1 MKFKRS
7 IFAALVFSVLFTSC
21 FNNLKAPKETSVS
34 FYMDEATVQKILQTS
49 TKARSAASSRAAAD
63 EQNDTAG
70 YFIDVTLIG
79 EVEQT
84 QTASLSTDVQMS
96 FTNILVN
103 SRVYAKAQIYKYL
116 NSEQTEKEIIY
127 RGESKKITV
136 RDNGNV
142 LSIKLT
148 TATLTVTFDSNGG
161 SEVPSQLVLTGS
173 AAIEPEKPVKPADK
187 KKYSRENYAF
197 AGWFTDPELTKE
209 YNFELPVKDDLTL
222 YAKWLPDFVFVEG
235 ATVNDYLVTGR
246 NIKISDLF
254 VSDHEVTQ
262 AEYKAVIGSNPSN
275 NKTADDLPV
284 ENVTWLE
291 AIEYC
296 NKLSENQ
303 GLDPCYKINGS
314 EVTCTLSANGYRLPT
329 EAEWEY
335 IAGKAKRENTS
346 FANLAWTADNSGN
359 NTHQVKY
366 NLADELCLCDIYG
379 NVAEWCFDV
388 YSEAVTKS
396 TGATGPMAVAGTS
409 ANRVVRGGS
418 FQSSAADCTPQARA
432 SADPAEKSAAIGF
445 RVVRTVVYEFKIA
458 RNTVTFEPNG
468 GSSVEVQIVIQG
480 DCATEPAAPTRTG
493 YIFKGWQYADED
505 FDFSTSITQ
514 DIMLEAK
521 WEAIQYTIKFDKGT
535 STTTVTMPDQVFT
548 YDVAVSLPGNTFEP
562 DTGMKFAGWTT
573 DPSSTNIE
581 YENEQVIKNL
591 SAVQGD
597 EITLYALWIDR
608 DACAITF
615 LDIPEGVTNTN
626 DASFLIRDDV
636 TLNELTRDFYDFSGW
651 YLVKEDSTEE
661 PVSGWIAGT
670 YQTNIKLRA
679 TWTPIEYNWT
689 FECNGGSWNSYTP
702 TATYNVTQNITLP
715 DSSKITRQGYEFAG
729 WYIGSDDTNIISG
742 WIAGEK
748 HEAAGITLNAKWNA
762 LSNHYK
768 VQHWKQKPTGG
779 ENIATSYDCVE
790 EQTIDENVKTGDT
803 TAATAKAYDGF
814 TSKSFE
820 QTTVA
825 ADGST
830 VINIYY
836 NRNTITYTYTLG
848 SGESWGA
855 SESPNEDNNV
865 VKEGLYGATVVLP
878 QVKKT
883 GYDFGNWKSG
893 AITLTSTST
902 YGLENKTFTATWGIQ
917 TYEIRYHLNGGSYA
931 NFTGG
936 TYDSEYDIYTK
947 TFTTNDGLINLTV
960 PEREGFTFGEGED
973 EVWFTDDRTFT
984 TTISSIDATQTR
996 YLKDWDVYAK
1006 WTYTVTFNSN
1016 GGSAVSTQIKP
1027 HTNGVEEPTPPTKGS
1042 LTFGGW
1048 YSDSDFTTPFTFG
1061 TVPGTTTLY
1070 AKWTYKVTYVVNGGT
1085 TVSEQT
1091 YLDTQGVTKPSPN
1104 PTRTNYSFGNWCSD
1118 ENLTTQYTFGNAET
1132 SDITLYAKWNYKVT
1146 YNSNGG
1152 SSVSAR
1158 TYAHNQSVP
1167 RPSSDPTRNGY
1178 TFDDWYSD
1186 EGLTTKFAFNTIPS
1200 GGNITLYAKWNPIS
1214 YTITYEKD
1222 GGDFVSGYTVP
1233 ESYTIATSVT
1243 LPTADD
1249 IKKGNYRF
1257 DGWYLSTDST
1267 QTVVETISTGTT
1279 GDKSYTAKWTA
1290 PILKV
1295 VGSTTSFAYSKDE
1308 AQSLI
1313 IGTDNDTDTSLEI
1326 YLCAGATSFIGSSYD
1341 QKTLGYSIKNSKY
1354 KDVTV
1359 QAIEGETVPFPQT
1372 CTAVFNGCTKLIS
1385 INMTNF
1391 NFSNVTGMAN
1401 FFNGCENLVTITGFK
1416 NLNLENVTN
1425 IMCLFE
1431 NCKSLTSLDL
1441 TNLRMPKVTYQISSV
1456 FKNCE
1461 SLTSLDLSSLDFSGR
1476 TRNLEMSYFFYNCK
1490 NLESLVL
1497 PDYFVTEKTTTI
1509 NSMFRGCEKLTS
1521 LDLSKFE
1528 TSSVTDMDYLFM
1540 GCTALTSVNL
1550 SSFDTANLTTM
1561 SYIFANCSSIRTID
1575 MSTFTIDSMTSTTS
1589 INGMFSGC
1597 SLLETIYVSRYFD
1610 VSATVSGWDTNNGV
1624 FSNCSTNLK
1633 GGNGTTWS
1641 SSNTKGLYLRIDT
1654 AETPGYLTKKQ

>member
-1 MKFKRS
+1 MKVKLW
-7 IFAALVFSVLFTSC
+7 ALPVLVLSVLFTSC
-21 FNNLKAPKETSVS
+21 FNNLKNPKETSVS
-34 FYMDEATVQKILQTS
+34 FYMDEATVSKILKTS
-49 TKARSAASSRAAAD
+49 LNARSAADVLSS
-63 EQNDTAG
+63 QDT
-70 YFIDVTLIG
+70 FIDVTLCTD
-79 EVEQT
+79 VEQT
-84 QTASLSTDVQMS
+84 QTELLSKQVQME
-96 FTNILVN
+96 FKDVFVG
-103 SRVYAKAQIYKYL
+103 SRVYAKAQIYKYED
-116 NSEQTEKEIIY
+116 SEKSVKNIYY
-127 RGESKKITV
+127 RGESSKITV
-136 RDNGNV
+136 REGKNV
-142 LSIKLT
+142 ISIKLGP
-148 TATLTVTFDSNGG
+148 ATLTVTFDSNGG

-173 AAIEPEKPVKPADK
+173 ATTEPEKPVKPADK
-187 KKYSRENYAF
+187 KKYSKDNFAF
-197 AGWFTDPELTKE
+197 AGWFTDAELTKE

-262 AEYKAVIGSNPSN
+262 AEYLAVTNENPSN
-275 NKTADDLPV
+275 NKKTDEKANEYPV

-291 AIEYC
+291 AIKYC
-296 NKLSENQ
+296 NKLSESQ

-335 IAGKAKRENTS
+335 ISTKSNRTNIDFDSMALYSSNSQNQTWEV
-346 FANLAWTADNSGN
+346 DNRR
-359 NTHQVKY
+359 
-366 NLADELCLCDIYG
+366 ADELGLCNVLG
-379 NVAEWCFDV
+379 NVAEWCFDI
-388 YSEAVTKS
+388 YSDTVAKS
-396 TGATGPMAVAGTS
+396 TGPTGPMAVAGTS

-418 FQSSAADCTPQARA
+418 FQSSAAECTPQTRA

-458 RNTVTFEPNG
+458 RNTVNFDSNG
-468 GSSVEVQIVIQG
+468 GSAVDIQIIVQG
-480 DCATEPAAPTRTG
+480 DCATQPSDPTRTG
-493 YIFKGWQYADED
+493 YIFKGWKYAGEY

-548 YDVAVSLPGNTFEP
+548 YDVAASLSGNTFEP

-608 DACAITF
+608 DACAISY
-615 LDIPEGVTNTN
+615 LDIPDNATNSN
-626 DASFLIRDDV
+626 PSSFLIRDAI
-636 TLNELTRDFYDFSGW
+636 TLNDPECPYYNFSGW
-651 YLVKEDSTEE
+651 YLVKEDSTE
-661 PVSGWIAGT
+661 VAISSSWDAGT

-689 FECNGGSWNSYTP
+689 FERNGGNWNSYTP

-715 DSSKITRQGYEFAG
+715 DSSKITRQGYDFAG
-729 WYIGSDDTNIISG
+729 WYIGTDETNIITG
-742 WIAGEK
+742 WAAGDK
-748 HEAAGITLNAKWNA
+748 HEESGITLYAKWIPGD
-762 LSNHYK
+762 NHYK
-768 VQHWKQKPTGG
+768 VQHWQQKKTGG

-790 EQTIDENVKTGDT
+790 EQTISDHVKTGDT
-803 TAATAKAYDGF
+803 TEAAAKSYEGF
-814 TSKSFE
+814 TSKSFD

-848 SGESWGA
+848 SDETWGA
-855 SESPNEDNNV
+855 SESPNGDNNV

-878 QVKKT
+878 QATKT

-893 AITLTSTST
+893 DITLTSTST
-902 YGLENKTFTATWGIQ
+902 YGLENKTFTATWGVQ

-936 TYDSEYDIYTK
+936 TYDSTTDVYTK
-947 TFTTNDGLINLTV
+947 TFTTEDGNISLTI
-960 PEREGFTFGEGED
+960 PEREGFTFGET
-973 EVWFTDDRTFT
+973 WFTDGENFT
-984 TTISSIDATQTR
+984 TTISSINATQTS
-996 YLKDWDVYAK
+996 YLKDWDLYAK

-1048 YSDSDFTTPFTFG
+1048 YSDSGFTTPFTFG

-1085 TVSEQT
+1085 SVSEQT
-1091 YLDTQGVTKPSPN
+1091 YLDTQSVTKPSPN
-1104 PTRTNYSFGNWCSD
+1104 PTRTNYSFANWYS
-1118 ENLTTQYTFGNAET
+1118 NSGLTTQYTFGNTET
-1132 SDITLYAKWNYKVT
+1132 SDITLYARWNYKVT

-1152 SSVSAR
+1152 SSVSAA
-1158 TYAHNQSVP
+1158 TYAHNQSVS
-1167 RPSSDPTRNGY
+1167 RPATDPTRNGY

-1186 EGLTTKFAFNTIPS
+1186 EGLTTKFTFGTIPS